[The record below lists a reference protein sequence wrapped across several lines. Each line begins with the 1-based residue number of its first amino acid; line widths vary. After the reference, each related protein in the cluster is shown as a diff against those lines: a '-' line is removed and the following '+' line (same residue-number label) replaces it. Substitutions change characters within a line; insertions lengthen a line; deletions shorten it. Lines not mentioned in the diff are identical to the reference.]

1 MQSFDGIFETIFWI
15 LIAANMAAQLSVQS
29 LTGLMVTHWGIR
41 VNYTRK
47 INHFCLFFFPM
58 ALSVGLEFRDDLGT
72 FIVKSVLAVGLLAV
86 YVEPMRRKIGWI
98 ALMFRSYDRPEDRPY
113 TLLWLSTQIAVACVI
128 ALVLM
133 ALMLDTGYP
142 ELFLI
147 AIIVNGL
154 GDGLAEPV
162 GVRFG
167 RHKFRTRALFSDRTY
182 TRSLEGSACV
192 FLSGF
197 LAVWLYQAGAQS
209 GQFIGAPLTEA
220 QLWLAYATLPVAM
233 TLAEA
238 YSPHTWDSPFLF
250 LVGGGLP
257 LLIVTLV

>member
-197 LAVWLYQAGAQS
+197 LAVWLYQAGAQ
-209 GQFIGAPLTEA
+209 
-220 QLWLAYATLPVAM
+220 
-233 TLAEA
+233 
-238 YSPHTWDSPFLF
+238 
-250 LVGGGLP
+250 
-257 LLIVTLV
+257 